1 MQLDYG
7 SPGRIVQYLPPEEQ
21 ARVLCELERLAR
33 CDQGFKECLD
43 AAKTQVE
50 EEDRDRDEWLVRTA
64 REREWAEEDTPW

>member
-1 MQLDYG
+1 MQSNYG

-33 CDQGFKECLD
+33 CDRGFKDCLD

-50 EEDRDRDEWLVRTA
+50 EEDRERDGWWVRIA
-64 REREWAEEDTPW
+64 REREWAEDVPW